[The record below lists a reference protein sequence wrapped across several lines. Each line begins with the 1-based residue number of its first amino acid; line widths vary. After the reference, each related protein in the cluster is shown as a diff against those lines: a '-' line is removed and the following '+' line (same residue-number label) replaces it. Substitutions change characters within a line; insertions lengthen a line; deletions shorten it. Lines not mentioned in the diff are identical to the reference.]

1 MELGNI
7 TKRKTKG
14 GGGGEAG
21 MVILCLLTEVY
32 NPTYEVSFPNA
43 SNLVMSLGPT
53 QLAGNSEEKH
63 ILNYTIRL

>member
-32 NPTYEVSFPNA
+32 NPTYA
-43 SNLVMSLGPT
+43 SNLVMSPGPT